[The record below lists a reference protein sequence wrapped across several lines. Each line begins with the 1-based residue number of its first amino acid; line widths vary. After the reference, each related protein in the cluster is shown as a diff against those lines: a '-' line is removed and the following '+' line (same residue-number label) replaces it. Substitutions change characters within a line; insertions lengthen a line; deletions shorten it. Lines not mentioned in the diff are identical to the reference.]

1 MIKNHS
7 PFKNIIILLL
17 IFLSFLSIF
26 EVSLI
31 LKINKQ
37 NKEVIT
43 IKQASSLPAPTINIK
58 KVFITTKRRTLWN
71 NKQDSTI
78 GSFYEITLF
87 NTTNSAFTDWSVKFP
102 IPQNAYVENQWN
114 CNVLYYDGFA
124 TIKPHYS
131 HSSSVKSNNNI
142 SFGFTLSYKNTF
154 IPEEYEIS
162 GRFVQNI
169 LSNITIRIL
178 FIIILIIITGIIF
191 SLVAFFI
198 FKRQVAFSQEQQ
210 KRDNEFIEQT
220 MKSFTNF
227 IDNKDPYTSGHS
239 IRVANFTK
247 EIARRMGFDEQNQL
261 NMYYAA
267 LMHDIGKITVPDEIL
282 MKQTTL
288 STDEWERIQK
298 HTENGVR
305 LLKDFTVLPII
316 KDAVLYHHERY
327 DGNGYVSKLKGEQI
341 PLVAR
346 IVCIADSFDAMTSNR
361 YYRLKFSDDRTIK
374 ELERCA
380 GKQFDPNIVVHMI
393 EMIKDGTV
401 HSLQD

>member
-1 MIKNHS
+1 MDNVKYYNDS
-7 PFKNIIILLL
+7 LAYD
-17 IFLSFLSIF
+17 F
-26 EVSLI
+26 EMFMP
-31 LKINKQ
+31 
-37 NKEVIT
+37 KE
-43 IKQASSLPAPTINIK
+43 K
-58 KVFITTKRRTLWN
+58 K
-71 NKQDSTI
+71 
-78 GSFYEITLF
+78 
-87 NTTNSAFTDWSVKFP
+87 
-102 IPQNAYVENQWN
+102 
-114 CNVLYYDGFA
+114 
-124 TIKPHYS
+124 
-131 HSSSVKSNNNI
+131 
-142 SFGFTLSYKNTF
+142 
-154 IPEEYEIS
+154 
-162 GRFVQNI
+162 
-169 LSNITIRIL
+169 
-178 FIIILIIITGIIF
+178 
-191 SLVAFFI
+191 
-198 FKRQVAFSQEQQ
+198 QQ

>member
-1 MIKNHS
+1 MKRNLK
-7 PFKNIIILLL
+7 PFKNIIVCLIVLLAV
-17 IFLSFLSIF
+17 LSILEF
-26 EVSLI
+26 GLI
-31 LKINKQ
+31 YKINKQ
-37 NKEVIT
+37 NKKIVT
-43 IKQASSLPAPTINIK
+43 IHQASSLPAPTVNIK
-58 KVFITTKRRTLWN
+58 KVFITTKRRTLWD
-71 NKQDSTI
+71 NKQDSSI

-87 NTTNSAFTDWSVKFP
+87 NTTNSSFSDWTVKFK
-102 IPQNAYVENQWN
+102 IPKEAFVENQWN
-114 CNVLYYDGFA
+114 CNILLDEDILI
-124 TIKPHYS
+124 IKPHYNRAS
-131 HSSSVKSNNNI
+131 FIKSNENT
-142 SFGFTLSYKNTF
+142 SFGFTLSFKDTF
-154 IPEEYEIS
+154 IPKEYEIS
-162 GRFVQNI
+162 GKFVQNI
-169 LSNITIRIL
+169 LSNITIRNI
-178 FIIILIIITGIIF
+178 FISILIILTGLTF
-191 SLVAFFI
+191 SVIASFI
-198 FKRQVAFSQEQQ
+198 LKRQLSFLQKQQ

>member
-1 MIKNHS
+1 MKRNLK
-7 PFKNIIILLL
+7 PFKNIIICLIVLLAV
-17 IFLSFLSIF
+17 LSILEF
-26 EVSLI
+26 GLI
-31 LKINKQ
+31 YKINKQ
-37 NKEVIT
+37 NKKIVT
-43 IKQASSLPAPTINIK
+43 IHQSSSLPAPTVNIK
-58 KVFITTKRRTLWN
+58 KVFITTKRRTLWD
-71 NKQDSTI
+71 NKQDSSI

-87 NTTNSAFTDWSVKFP
+87 NTTNSSFSDWTVKFK
-102 IPQNAYVENQWN
+102 IPKEAFVENQWN
-114 CNVLYYDGFA
+114 CNILLDEDILI
-124 TIKPHYS
+124 IKPHYNGAS
-131 HSSSVKSNNNI
+131 FIKSNENT
-142 SFGFTLSYKNTF
+142 SFGFTLSFKDKF
-154 IPEEYEIS
+154 IPKEYEIS
-162 GRFVQNI
+162 GKFVQNI
-169 LSNITIRIL
+169 LSNIAIRNI
-178 FIIILIIITGIIF
+178 FISILIILTGLTF
-191 SLVAFFI
+191 SVIASFI
-198 FKRQVAFSQEQQ
+198 LKRQLSFLQKQQ

-282 MKQTTL
+282 MKQATL